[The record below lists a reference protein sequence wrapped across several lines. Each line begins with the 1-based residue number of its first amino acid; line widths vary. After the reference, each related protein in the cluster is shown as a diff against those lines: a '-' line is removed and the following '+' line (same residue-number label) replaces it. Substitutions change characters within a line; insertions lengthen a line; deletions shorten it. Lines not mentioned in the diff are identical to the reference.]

1 MRGEG
6 YSFYLPDD
14 EWQQSDLDIWTG
26 LTNEQVQFQVSH
38 QDGKTLEQVEQE
50 LTDSGYIEINDR
62 IWRQE
67 GEMIYGVALSVFEDD
82 IWGIYFQYPV
92 DSEEGWG
99 RRIIAIADTLKGTN

>member
-1 MRGEG
+1 M
-6 YSFYLPDD
+6 
-14 EWQQSDLDIWTG
+14 
-26 LTNEQVQFQVSH
+26 QFQVSH